1 MKICVQSPFFRELVR
16 AVDLIKW
23 LYWADDP
30 IFNGEKGG
38 EKARSQLAHCF
49 FCFDKILNF
58 AIDDG
63 CQNSFHYQLQL
74 QLKKS
79 GKIKYYLDLFTVLE
93 TSHANGFTTKQCCS
107 PNCQRG
113 HPPSRTSI
121 LGKISY

>member
-1 MKICVQSPFFRELVR
+1 MVKICVQSPFFREVVR

-74 QLKKS
+74 QLKKL

-93 TSHANGFTTKQCCS
+93 TSRQWLHNQTVLQSKLS
-107 PNCQRG
+107 ER
-113 HPPSRTSI
+113 PPSF
-121 LGKISY
+121 KDQHPW